1 MILIMLGISL
11 LAYVLL
17 MNSIFVTVLVFCLFV
32 LPLVLYYD
40 LSKETTLKA
49 KLMIK
54 NKRLF
59 YVKKKL
65 LKLKKYCNKHNI
77 IFLDL

>member
-11 LAYVLL
+11 LTYVLL

-32 LPLVLYYD
+32 LPLALYYD

-49 KLMIK
+49 KLIIK
-54 NKRLF
+54 NQRLF
-59 YVKKKL
+59 YI
-65 LKLKKYCNKHNI
+65 KKYCNKYNI
-77 IFLDL
+77 RFLDF